1 MAFLRENLWALIA
14 ITSAIAAA
22 LAYVF
27 AMYVE
32 KKPDNKDDA
41 ESAPRQAAF
50 KTFAFAFVSGAVL
63 LWFSRSEAPSA
74 APFQES

>member
-1 MAFLRENLWALIA
+1 MAYLRENLWAFLS

-22 LAYVF
+22 LAYAF
-27 AMYVE
+27 ASYVE
-32 KKPDNKDDA
+32 KKPDNKEDA
-41 ESAPRQAAF
+41 ESMPRQAAF

-74 APFQES
+74 APFQE